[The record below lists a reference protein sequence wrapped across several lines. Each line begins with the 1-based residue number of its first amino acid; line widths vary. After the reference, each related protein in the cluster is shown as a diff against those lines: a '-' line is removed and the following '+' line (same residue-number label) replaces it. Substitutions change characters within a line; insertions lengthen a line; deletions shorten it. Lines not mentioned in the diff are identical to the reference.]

1 MFGEEQ
7 HVRIIIETEKQ
18 EKMMARKIEIAK
30 RSREDTNKIVNHY
43 SARLAE
49 IQKDFCSPFTVSCAS
64 TTGQLLK
71 ISVVDFQKKMA
82 KDKELIALLRTN
94 LLHKESLTN
103 NVEARKRVDLK
114 FASGIKI
121 KRADLKLVDS
131 STDFER
137 AKTIKEAESVLDL

>member
-1 MFGEEQ
+1 MFGEER
-7 HVRIIIETEKQ
+7 HLRIINETEKQ
-18 EKMMARKIEIAK
+18 EKMMAREIEIAK
-30 RSREDTNKIVNHY
+30 RSREDTHKIVNHY
-43 SARLAE
+43 SARMAE
-49 IQKDFCSPFTVSCAS
+49 IQIDICSPYTVRCAS

-71 ISVVDFQKKMA
+71 ISVVDFEKKMV
-82 KDKELIALLRTN
+82 KDKELIGLLRTN

-137 AKTIKEAESVLDL
+137 A